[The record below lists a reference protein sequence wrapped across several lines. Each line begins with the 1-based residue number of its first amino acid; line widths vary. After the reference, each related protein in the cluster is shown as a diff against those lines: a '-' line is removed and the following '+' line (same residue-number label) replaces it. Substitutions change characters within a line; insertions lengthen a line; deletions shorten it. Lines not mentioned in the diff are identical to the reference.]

1 MNSEGMGA
9 GEKREGTEGEETV
22 NRIYCMR
29 KDFFN
34 KKNGKSFLKNQKYKA
49 YAKYIYKL
57 YTLSQSCIYLS
68 KYQK

>member
-9 GEKREGTEGEETV
+9 GEKQEGTEGEETV

-34 KKNGKSFLKNQKYKA
+34 KKNGKSFFKKIKNTKHMQN
-49 YAKYIYKL
+49 IFINSIHCPNL
-57 YTLSQSCIYLS
+57 VSI
-68 KYQK
+68 